1 MKFVVTLIGCCLVAG
16 ILAPARAQD
25 PPASVLRQGHWAKFS
40 IEKNG
45 IYKIDFNTLK
55 QAGINPDA
63 IDPQKIKLFAFPT
76 GMLPQA
82 NSATTGI
89 DLDEIAITVSGED
102 DGKFNGGDF
111 ILFYGQGPD
120 RVDFVDDK
128 NIFRYQNNLYSD
140 KNYYFLTI
148 GTDNGQRI
156 ASIQPVSS
164 GVVVN
169 EFFDYSYYE
178 TDSYNELKSGR
189 EWFGEAFDSRPELT
203 IRFALPGI
211 VPNSEIKVVSS
222 LMAQTYSES
231 SFRLF
236 WNNTQILDRKMQIV
250 PETQYGAKGRMG
262 VDTLSFN
269 ANAVA
274 ANSNTNQDL
283 KYQYTKGTTG
293 HSVGY
298 LNFLFFQVKRESG
311 WYENPT
317 LFTIA
322 RTPHDHSVIDFANP
336 PTGLSVWDVTDPF
349 QCIRQTLTVS
359 TTAQFV
365 TPTST
370 TRHYAAFVA
379 ADAPLAKFESLVANQ
394 SIVSSPT
401 PNLIIVTH
409 PDFLTE
415 ATRLKNHRRQHNGL
429 EVLVATTE
437 QVYNEFSGGRQD
449 VSAIRNMVRHFY
461 EPTTGKLKNLL
472 LFGRGSYD
480 YKKRVF
486 NNTNFV
492 PTYESRNS
500 LSPLETFSSDDFFGF
515 LEAHEGEWSESPAVN
530 HSLDVGVG
538 RLPVRTPTEARDIV
552 DKLIGYDTDPDRY
565 AGWRQDILFVADD
578 GDFNIHQGQADELA
592 ESIEAYGGFSTDK
605 IYLDAFEQEDRASGQ
620 VAPKAAEALNRKVN
634 KGFSIVNFT
643 GHGSEQQW
651 MQERILDT
659 NTPNLLTNNPKLPL
673 FVTATCEFGRHDD
686 PLLISTAELLL
697 KRKKGG
703 AIALVT
709 TTRPVNSGTNF
720 SLNKVFYSTF
730 FNTQNAG
737 GKDLGTLFKETKNGS
752 QSGVAN
758 RNFSLLG
765 DPSVR
770 FGPPEEKIAITTIKT
785 VNGSDTLKALSKVR
799 VEGEVQRNGE
809 RQTDFTGTVEA
820 TLLDKRTLTKTL
832 GDENP
837 VFNYFTWPH
846 ALFRGQASV
855 EGGQFVFELLL
866 PVNLATEVGQGK
878 LALYA
883 FTEDKSREALGT
895 FTDFKV
901 GDTEEQA
908 DTDTKGPAITLF
920 MGDTTFVE
928 GGYTNSNTRLVGR
941 LFDKNGINISGYDP
955 TNLVAVLDDEKTFI
969 VNDYFVS
976 AKDDFTAGTFS
987 YPISDL
993 SPGPHIIRF
1002 TAFDNYNNE
1011 SSATISFVVGE
1022 KDELLIENLMNF
1034 PNPFTESTTIQF
1046 THSRSGDDLEA
1057 QVVIYDVMGQL
1068 AGSRSFYVANSTY
1081 KVNLFDWDGMNLS
1094 GAKMTPGVYV
1104 MKLSLRSLSDGAK
1117 KDKIARLILVN

>member
-1 MKFVVTLIGCCLVAG
+1 MKFFVTLIGCCL
-16 ILAPARAQD
+16 LAAIPVRIHGQN
-25 PPASVLRQGHWAKFS
+25 PPASVLRQGHWAKFG

-45 IYKIDFNTLK
+45 VYKIDFGALK

-63 IDPQKIKLFAFPT
+63 IDPRKIRLFAFPT

-82 NSATTGI
+82 NSATPGI
-89 DLDEIAITVSGED
+89 DLSEVAVIVSGEE
-102 DGKFNGGDF
+102 DGKFNGDDF
-111 ILFYGQGPD
+111 VLFYGQGPD
-120 RVDFVDDK
+120 RVDFVDGK
-128 NIFRYQNNLYSD
+128 NIFRYQNNVYSD
-140 KNYYFLTI
+140 KNYYFLTV
-148 GTDNGQRI
+148 GSDNGKRI
-156 ASIQPVSS
+156 ALSEPASS
-164 GVVVN
+164 GVVIN
-169 EFFDYSYYE
+169 EFLDYSYYE

-203 IRFALPGI
+203 IRFNFSGI
-211 VPNSEIKVVSS
+211 VENSEIKVVSS
-222 LMAQTYSES
+222 VMAQTYSES
-231 SFRLF
+231 SFKLF
-236 WNNTQILDRKMQIV
+236 WNNTQIMDRKMQIV

-269 ANAVA
+269 ANTVA
-274 ANSNTNQDL
+274 AGSNTNQDL
-283 KYQYTKGTTG
+283 KYQYIKGATG
-293 HSVGY
+293 HSAGY
-298 LNFLFFQVKRESG
+298 LNFIFFQVKRKAG

-317 LFTIA
+317 LFTIPKTA
-322 RTPHDHSVIDFANP
+322 QDYSLIDFANSP
-336 PTGLSVWDVTDPF
+336 SGMSILDVTDPF
-349 QCIRQTLTVS
+349 RCVRQNL
-359 TTAQFV
+359 TTAASATFV
-365 TPTST
+365 ASTSA
-370 TRHYAAFVA
+370 TRYYAAFVA
-379 ADAPLAKFESLVANQ
+379 ADAPVAAFEKVIANQ

-401 PNLIIVTH
+401 PHLIIVTH
-409 PDFLTE
+409 PDFLAE
-415 ATRLKNHRRQHNGL
+415 ALRLKNHRERHNGL
-429 EVLVATTE
+429 DVLVVTTE
-437 QVYNEFSGGRQD
+437 EVYNEFSGGRQD

-461 EPTTGKLKNLL
+461 EPSSGKLRNLL

-515 LEAHEGEWSESPAVN
+515 LEENEGEWSESPAVN
-530 HSLDVGVG
+530 HSLDIGVG
-538 RLPVRTPTEARDIV
+538 RLPVRTLSEAKDMV
-552 DKLIGYDTDPDRY
+552 DKLISYDTDPERY
-565 AGWRQDILFVADD
+565 AGWRQEILFVADD

-605 IYLDAFEQEDRASGQ
+605 IYLDAFEQEERASGQ
-620 VAPKAAEALNRKVN
+620 VSPKAAEALNRKVN

-651 MQERILDT
+651 MQERILDM
-659 NTPNLLTNNPKLPL
+659 NTPNLLTNNPRLPL

-697 KRKKGG
+697 RRRKGG

-720 SLNKVFYSTF
+720 SLNKVFYAAF

-737 GKDLGTLFKETKNGS
+737 AKDLGTLFRETKNGS

-765 DPSVR
+765 DPSVP
-770 FGPPEEKIAITTIKT
+770 FGPPEEKIAITSIKT
-785 VNGSDTLKALSKVR
+785 VSGSDTLKALSTVR

-809 RQTDFTGTVEA
+809 RQTGFNGTLEA
-820 TLLDKRTLTKTL
+820 TLLDKRLLEKTL

-837 VFNYFTWPH
+837 VFNYYTWPH
-846 ALFRGQASV
+846 ALFRGQATV
-855 EGGQFVFELLL
+855 DEGQFLFELVL
-866 PVNLATEVGQGK
+866 PVNLANEVGQGK

-883 FTEDKSREALGT
+883 FTDDKSREALGT
-895 FTDFKV
+895 FTDFKI
-901 GDTEEQA
+901 GDAEMPA
-908 DTDTKGPAITLF
+908 SPDTQGPVISLF

-928 GGYTNSNTRLVGR
+928 GGYTNANTRLVGR
-941 LFDKNGINISGYDP
+941 LFDKSGINISGYDP
-955 TNLVAVLDDEKTFI
+955 TNLIAVLDGDKTFV
-969 VNDYFVS
+969 VNDYYV
-976 AKDDFTAGTFS
+976 ADKDDFTAGTFS
-987 YPISDL
+987 FPISDL
-993 SPGPHIIRF
+993 SAGPHIIRF
-1002 TAFDNYNNE
+1002 TAFDNHNNE

-1022 KDELLIENLMNF
+1022 KDELLIENLINF
-1034 PNPFTESTTIQF
+1034 PNPFSESTTIQF
-1046 THSRSGDDLEA
+1046 THSRSGEDLEA
-1057 QVVIYDVMGQL
+1057 QVAIYDVMGQL
-1068 AGSRSFYVANSTY
+1068 AGSRSFNVGNSTY

-1094 GAKMTPGVYV
+1094 GTKMTPGVYI